1 LEQMRKDPPDL
12 LLSDIMMPAMD
23 GFALLKAV
31 RADKNLATTPVIL
44 LSARA
49 GEEAR
54 VEGMANGADD
64 YLVKPFSARELLA
77 RVATHLKISRIR
89 RQAAQLLEESRA
101 NAVARAEEMETLMRA
116 VPNPVFVS
124 YDPEC
129 RTITGNPAANQMLAA
144 PLVTNFSISGAEDQP
159 KPVIKIR
166 KDGDLLDVRNLPMRL
181 AASTGVAQF
190 NQELEILYPDGRT
203 VWIYGNALPLYDKD
217 GKVRGS
223 VASFMDIT
231 ERKKQEEILERRV
244 EERTASLKAAVAQLE
259 EFSYAVSHDL
269 RAPLRAMQGYSEAL
283 LEEYAGKLDETAM
296 EYLVKIQ
303 RASRRLDKLT
313 RDVLIY
319 SKVSLANVVLEPTNL
334 ERLIPEIIEQY
345 SSELGIEAQIEVKT
359 PLHSVLADESSL
371 TQSIFNLLG
380 NAVKF
385 VKTGTRPHVKIWTE
399 KKDQSVFLYVEDNG
413 IGIRPEYQKRIF
425 NVFERLH
432 NEKQYSGTGIGLA
445 IVKKAVEKMGGEV
458 GVKSAEN
465 EGSVFWL
472 RLPAA

>member
-1 LEQMRKDPPDL
+1 
-12 LLSDIMMPAMD
+12 
-23 GFALLKAV
+23 
-31 RADKNLATTPVIL
+31 
-44 LSARA
+44 
-49 GEEAR
+49 
-54 VEGMANGADD
+54 
-64 YLVKPFSARELLA
+64 
-77 RVATHLKISRIR
+77 
-89 RQAAQLLEESRA
+89 
-101 NAVARAEEMETLMRA
+101 
-116 VPNPVFVS
+116 
-124 YDPEC
+124 
-129 RTITGNPAANQMLAA
+129 
-144 PLVTNFSISGAEDQP
+144 
-159 KPVIKIR
+159 
-166 KDGDLLDVRNLPMRL
+166 
-181 AASTGVAQF
+181 
-190 NQELEILYPDGRT
+190 
-203 VWIYGNALPLYDKD
+203 
-217 GKVRGS
+217 
-223 VASFMDIT
+223 
-231 ERKKQEEILERRV
+231 
-244 EERTASLKAAVAQLE
+244 
-259 EFSYAVSHDL
+259 
-269 RAPLRAMQGYSEAL
+269 
-283 LEEYAGKLDETAM
+283 M

-345 SSELGIEAQIEVKT
+345 CFELGIEAQIEVKT

-371 TQSIFNLLG
+371 TQRIFNLLG

-425 NVFERLH
+425 NVFDRLH